1 LDHETFDL
9 QLSVS
14 KYSDCGT
21 AVAYDAME
29 LAALVALGLPPAILG
44 LARAELAEILS
55 SLWDYIS
62 EQLHL
67 DPPQL
72 LPCSLMSVTMV
83 GLRAFARL
91 WVRPRE
97 TRRRWSGVRGK
108 ATIWVT
114 WVDAY
119 LLG

>member
-1 LDHETFDL
+1 
-9 QLSVS
+9 
-14 KYSDCGT
+14 
-21 AVAYDAME
+21 ME
-29 LAALVALGLPPAILG
+29 LAAFVALRLPPAVLG
-44 LARAELAEILS
+44 LARAELAEILR

-62 EQLHL
+62 EQFHL

-83 GLRAFARL
+83 GSRAFAQL
-91 WVRPRE
+91 WARPRK
-97 TRRRWSGVRGK
+97 TRSRWRGVRGSHY
-108 ATIWVT
+108 WVT

>member
-1 LDHETFDL
+1 
-9 QLSVS
+9 
-14 KYSDCGT
+14 
-21 AVAYDAME
+21 ME
-29 LAALVALGLPPAILG
+29 LAALVALWLPPAVLR
-44 LARAELAEILS
+44 LASAELAEVFS
-55 SLWDYIS
+55 SLGHYIF

-72 LPCSLMSVTMV
+72 LPCPLMSVMMV
-83 GLRAFARL
+83 GCGAFAQV
-91 WVRPRE
+91 WVRPRK
-97 TRRRWSGVRGK
+97 TRRRWRGVRGT